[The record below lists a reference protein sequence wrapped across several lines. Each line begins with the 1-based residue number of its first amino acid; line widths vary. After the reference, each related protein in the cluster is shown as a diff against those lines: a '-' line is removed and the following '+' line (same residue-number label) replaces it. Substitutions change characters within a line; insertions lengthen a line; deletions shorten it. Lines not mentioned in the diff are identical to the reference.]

1 MPEGTI
7 LKALSGFYYV
17 SCEDTLFTCRGRGK
31 HRHAKLS
38 PLVGDLVTFTQLSD
52 TEGALDEILPRK
64 NYFKRPAVANIDQ
77 LVLIVSEAIP
87 KTDPFL
93 IDRITSIAA
102 SRDCQAIVVI
112 NKCDLATGDE
122 LYHIYQ
128 NSGFQT
134 IKTSAETG
142 QGLVELKALL
152 KNKISAFTGNSG
164 VGKSSILNGMEP
176 DMSLAT
182 GEISEKLGRGRHT
195 TRHIEL
201 FPLVGGGFVADTPG
215 FSAFEEDKGEIR
227 RKEELAHTFLDFQAY
242 LEDCQYKDCAHIKEQ
257 GCALLAAIQQG
268 EVFQSRHDSYVRL
281 YEQAKQIKDW
291 ER

>member
-17 SCEDTLFTCRGRGK
+17 AWEDKLITCRGRGK

-38 PLVGDLVTFTQLSD
+38 PLVGDRVNFTLTSE
-52 TEGALDEILPRK
+52 TEGALDEISPRH
-64 NYFKRPAVANIDQ
+64 NQFKRPSVANIDQ

-102 SRDCQAIVVI
+102 SRDCHVIIVV
-112 NKCDLATGDE
+112 NKCDLAEGDQ
-122 LYHIYQ
+122 LYQIYHQ
-128 NSGFQT
+128 SGFT
-134 IKTSAETG
+134 TLKTSAETG
-142 QGLVELKALL
+142 QGLLELKKLL
-152 KNKISAFTGNSG
+152 KNKVSAFTGNSG
-164 VGKSSILNGMEP
+164 VGKSSILNAMEP

-182 GEISEKLGRGRHT
+182 GEVSEKLGRGRHT

-201 FPLVGGGFVADTPG
+201 YPLVGGGFVADTPG
-215 FSAFEEDKGEIR
+215 FSAFEEDKFEIR
-227 RKEELAHTFLDFQAY
+227 RKEELAETFLDFRPY
-242 LEDCQYKDCAHIKEQ
+242 LEDCEFKDCAHIKER
-257 GCALLAAIQQG
+257 GCALISAIQN
-268 EVFQSRHDSYVRL
+268 EKVFQSRHDSYVRL